1 VRVFEVISSST
12 SNPRAF
18 IPRLATAELAHG
30 TTLADGS
37 YSITLPTSGTKG
49 GLMVQVTGGS
59 YKDEATGL
67 TRNLADQF
75 GANGMRA
82 IFGNISG
89 AAGRTGQLSGT
100 VTPFTELAFQ
110 GAGAS
115 LTDSAIAAANAKV
128 ATAFGLPDIIATKP
142 LDPNAA
148 FPAGSSAAAQN
159 YTLALASL
167 SQYQKD
173 FGATQLMSD
182 IETALGNQLAGGSL
196 SPQMLTQLQASANNY
211 AAGPNNLNPVLDT
224 PAGNP
229 SAPAAVH
236 TTPATPVSLSIGGTQ
251 AISAHIAKS
260 DGSSVPD
267 GTTVSFSTTFGTLSA
282 TSASTLNGLASVTLT
297 SATAGTAAVT
307 ARSGAASDSVAA
319 ISFVDPNA
327 PASVALSAGAA
338 QGVTGGL
345 PVTIS
350 ASVVRAA
357 GGPVPDA
364 SAVTFAI
371 AAGSG
376 TLSGATTTSG
386 GIATVN
392 LTSSVAGASVTVSA
406 RAGTI
411 TQTISIPFIAQPTQ
425 AVVKVRTTGTLP
437 GGTSIGA
444 LNATVTYS
452 SGKGLSILASNAFLS
467 GAALSPANGQPLG
480 FLIPNATNAGQV
492 VLGLI
497 SASGMPAG
505 EFATLIFNIAPG
517 NFPSAA
523 DFSIATQ
530 GLTVI
535 DFTTSQPISGM
546 SIAIAG
552 VVIQ

>member
-1 VRVFEVISSST
+1 
-12 SNPRAF
+12 
-18 IPRLATAELAHG
+18 
-30 TTLADGS
+30 
-37 YSITLPTSGTKG
+37 
-49 GLMVQVTGGS
+49 
-59 YKDEATGL
+59 
-67 TRNLADQF
+67 
-75 GANGMRA
+75 MRA

-89 AAGRTGQLSGT
+89 AARRTGQLSGT

-115 LTDSAIAAANAKV
+115 LTDSAIAASNAKV

-148 FPAGSSAAAQN
+148 FPVGASAAAQN

-196 SPQMLTQLQASANNY
+196 SAQTLTQLQASANNY
-211 AAGPNNLNPVLDT
+211 AAGPSNLNPVLDT

-236 TTPATPVSLSIGGTQ
+236 TTPATPVSLSIGGSQ

-267 GTTVSFSTTFGTLSA
+267 GTTVTFSTTFGTLSA
-282 TSASTLNGLASVTLT
+282 TSGSTLNGLVNVTLT

-319 ISFVDPNA
+319 INFVDPNV
-327 PASVALSAGAA
+327 PASITLSAGAT
-338 QGVTGGL
+338 QGITGGL
-345 PVTIS
+345 PVAIS

-357 GGPVPDA
+357 GGPVPDTTP
-364 SAVTFAI
+364 VTFAI

-376 TLSGATTTSG
+376 TLSGGTTTSG

-392 LTSSVAGASVTVSA
+392 LTSTVAGASVTVSA
-406 RAGTI
+406 TAGNI
-411 TQTISIPFIAQPTQ
+411 TQTISVPFISQPTQ

-437 GGTSIGA
+437 GGTLIGGVS
-444 LNATVTYS
+444 ATVNYAA
-452 SGKGLSILASNAFLS
+452 GKGLSIV
-467 GAALSPANGQPLG
+467 PAGVATSAGGLG
-480 FLIPNATNAGQV
+480 STLIPNTNTAGQV

-497 SASGMPAG
+497 NTSGIPAG
-505 EFATLIFNIAPG
+505 EFATLTFSIAAG
-517 NFPSAA
+517 NFPTAA
-523 DFSIATQ
+523 DFSISAS
-530 GLTVI
+530 GLSVI
-535 DFTTSQPISGM
+535 DTNTLAIPGM
-546 SIAIAG
+546 GVAIAG
-552 VVIQ
+552 VTIQ